1 MPPESDLS
9 MVASVGSVS
18 QGEVVAEDG
27 AAIGAVVPEGEVRQL
42 GAAAGQVAAPHAAT
56 LTQQDPA
63 AFMTAMQTQMMA
75 KFAEILC

>member
-27 AAIGAVVPEGEVRQL
+27 AAIGAVVQMANVKANVRYKR
-42 GAAAGQVAAPHAAT
+42 G
-56 LTQQDPA
+56 
-63 AFMTAMQTQMMA
+63 
-75 KFAEILC
+75 